1 MSNTVTSTALG
12 RGGAWVLGN
21 RALMRAPIC
30 LYRAR
35 LGFLFGSRTLML
47 EHVGRKSGAK
57 RYVMLEVVGHPA
69 PDTYVVASG
78 FGERSQWFRNLMVN
92 PRTRVS
98 VAGHG
103 PRAATARRLPTGE
116 ADAVLADY
124 VTGIPARGQSSRTSW
139 RTRSARR
146 SANTTPRCPWSSCTW
161 TDAVHEPGANYPSL
175 SPGPSTMMST

>member
-1 MSNTVTSTALG
+1 MSNTVAPPARSTAIG

-21 RALMRAPIC
+21 RALMRAPIW

-57 RYVMLEVVGHPA
+57 RYVVLEVVGHPA

-78 FGERSQWFRNLMVN
+78 FGERSQWFRNLLAN
-92 PRTRVS
+92 PRARVS

-103 PRAATARRLPTGE
+103 PRAATAGRLPTGE

-124 VTGIPARGQSSRTSW
+124 VSRHPRAWAKFKNVLENTLGTAISEHDSPLPMVELHLD
-139 RTRSARR
+139 RPRS
-146 SANTTPRCPWSSCTW
+146 
-161 TDAVHEPGANYPSL
+161 
-175 SPGPSTMMST
+175 